1 MPLTHSRTLRV
12 RHYECDAY
20 GHVNN
25 ANYVRYMQE
34 TAFDASAAAGY
45 GIARYEAMGR
55 IWLVRDTDIEYLQPL
70 RYGDSVTITTWVADM
85 RKVRSQRAY
94 EFRNDATQELAA
106 RAHTDWVFLDIATGR
121 PAPIPEELMA
131 AFFPEGVPT
140 GVPPREHFPTPPP
153 PPTGVFSMPRI
164 VEWRDIDPMQH
175 VNNATYLA
183 YMDDCG
189 VQVSRAHGWSMER
202 MASEGFGIVTRR
214 NRIDYRQPALLD
226 DDLIIATWVSGVRSS
241 SATRHYTI
249 TRAND
254 DALLAQ
260 ANAQYVWVDLTSR
273 KLIRIP
279 EYFLRDFADNIVD

>member
-45 GIARYEAMGR
+45 GIVRYAEMGR
-55 IWLVRDTDIEYLQPL
+55 VWLVRDTDIEYLQPL
-70 RYGDSVTITTWVADM
+70 QYGDNVTITTWVADM

-94 EFRNDATQELAA
+94 EFRNDATDALVA
-106 RAHTDWVFLDIATGR
+106 RAHTDWVFLDTKNLR

-131 AFFPEGVPT
+131 AFFPEGIPQD
-140 GVPPREHFPTPPP
+140 VPPRKRFPTPPSP
-153 PPTGVFSMPRI
+153 PPGVFSMQRI

-189 VQVSRAHGWSMER
+189 VQVSRAYGWSMDR
-202 MASEGFGIVTRR
+202 MASEGFGIITRR
-214 NRIDYRQPALLD
+214 NRIDYRQSAVLD
-226 DDLIIATWVSGVRSS
+226 DDLIITTWASSVLSS
-241 SATRHYTI
+241 SATRHYAI
-249 TRAND
+249 TRAD
-254 DALLAQ
+254 DGALLAQ
-260 ANAQYVWVDLTSR
+260 ANALYVWVDIKSHR
-273 KLIRIP
+273 PIRIP
-279 EYFLRDFADNIVD
+279 DYFLKDFAENIVD